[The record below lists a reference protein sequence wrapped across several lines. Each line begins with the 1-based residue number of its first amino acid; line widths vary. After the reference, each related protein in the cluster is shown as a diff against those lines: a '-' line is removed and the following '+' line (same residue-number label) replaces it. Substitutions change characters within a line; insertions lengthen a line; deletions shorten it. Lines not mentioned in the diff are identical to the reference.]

1 MSMSN
6 SQVNL
11 EKIKMIKLG
20 LYSSGM
26 TTPLDNTTEDVK
38 LPPI

>member
-1 MSMSN
+1 MSISN

-20 LYSSGM
+20 LYSSGL
-26 TTPLDNTTEDVK
+26 TTPLENTNE
-38 LPPI
+38 